1 MLKPLKVRVASNE
14 IKELQMVD
22 VPKLPDLDG
31 KTPKEMRRAWLRFMA
46 DCDWTAGSVEYGH
59 AEFVRLSIEMMI
71 LNIGLPSE
79 EWARNTFRRQFA
91 TFSEIW
97 THRRG

>member
-46 DCDWTAGSVEYGH
+46 DHDLTGELYIKAEY
-59 AEFVRLSIEMMI
+59 VRLSIEELI
-71 LNIGLPSE
+71 LNDGTPAEPVSQKNLEQRLANFEMLRSRD
-79 EWARNTFRRQFA
+79 A
-91 TFSEIW
+91 
-97 THRRG
+97 